1 MRISLRGILRDLFTN
16 LKPREL
22 FYWLI
27 GNVVY
32 WGFHLGMRVELYG
45 MAEHY
50 GPRAPATLV
59 IGAHKRDWDPILFAA
74 YSYYHRG
81 WLAPD
86 GRRIAFAGRSDIWE
100 RGFLATVIGY
110 KNWPRWM
117 QRLLDR
123 TNFAPIANRMRGY
136 PILRLPEYSLRQYLR
151 SMLKAEGDLPL
162 SEVLSEDTLVAFAR
176 FDEKL
181 HGHKERRKRETVRP
195 LHLSEVLGWN
205 YRPLTARRIHAAYL
219 AAGRYER
226 LREQMR
232 AQVAQQ
238 LGALARSMEKGDTLW
253 FAPEGA
259 VTLDGKVMRLRG
271 GLQTLLG
278 KARFDLRCL
287 PSNVTYDFMTNRR
300 RITACIGVGPELAGL
315 RALDQAAL
323 AEQVSTALARQT
335 VVTMS
340 QLASARLMAH
350 LDGLDFQLR
359 PDEEIELLAAEARR
373 LAGLG
378 AWVQRDLLSERG
390 LRRRFRAFLA
400 YAQAQQLLI
409 PDGAGSYLISARKI
423 QGTRSSTFWENPV
436 RYSANELAALEE
448 TLQPPPTLEAAEVEE
463 PSAAPQTP
471 RAAEE
476 TGQPDQ
482 VSIDAAAN

>member
-1 MRISLRGILRDLFTN
+1 MRISLRGIFRDLFTN

-27 GNVVY
+27 GNLVY

-50 GPRAPATLV
+50 GPRTPATLV

-117 QRLLDR
+117 QRLLDK
-123 TNFAPIANRMRGY
+123 TNFTPIANRMRGY
-136 PILRLPEYSLRQYLR
+136 PILRLPEYSLRHYLR
-151 SMLKAEGDLPL
+151 SVLKEEGDLLL
-162 SEVLSEDTLVAFAR
+162 SDVLSEDTLVAFAR
-176 FDEKL
+176 RDEKL
-181 HGHKERRKRETVRP
+181 HQRKRARKRQTLRP
-195 LHLSEVLGWN
+195 LHLSEVLGWE
-205 YRPLTARRIHAAYL
+205 YRPLTARRIHTAYL

-226 LREQMR
+226 LRERLR
-232 AQVAQQ
+232 AQVDQQ
-238 LGALARSMEKGDTLW
+238 LEALARAMDRGDTLW

-271 GLQTLLG
+271 GLQTLL
-278 KARFDLRCL
+278 ARARSDLRCL

-300 RITACIGVGPELAGL
+300 RIIACMGVGPALADL
-315 RALDQAAL
+315 RALDHAAL
-323 AEQVSTALARQT
+323 AQQVSTALARQS

-340 QLASARLMAH
+340 QLASKRLLAH
-350 LDGLDFQLR
+350 LDELDFQLR
-359 PDEEIELLAAEARR
+359 AEEELELLAAEAHR

-390 LRRRFRAFLA
+390 LRRRWRAFLA
-400 YAQAQQLLI
+400 YAQAQQILI
-409 PDGAGSYLISARKI
+409 PDGTGSYLISSRKI
-423 QGTRSSTFWENPV
+423 QNTHSSTFWENPV

-448 TLQPPPTLEAAEVEE
+448 TLQPPPTLDAAEPEAGEAV
-463 PSAAPQTP
+463 PD
-471 RAAEE
+471 AAETAE
-476 TGQPDQ
+476 RQDQ
-482 VSIDAAAN
+482 VSIDAAAS